1 MFNLFGTQK
10 KEELSPSIAI
20 AKDGGLTNCLTNYA
34 SLCANH
40 ILASDN
46 MVSSPAEL
54 RLIIGDFQSLSYYMR
69 KNSLSDYKYNGVLF
83 TTDCNGIIDFTIGRN

>member
-10 KEELSPSIAI
+10 KEELSPNIAV
-20 AKDGGLTNCLTNYA
+20 AKDQGLINCLTNYA

-54 RLIIGDFQSLSYYMR
+54 RLIIGDFQSLAYYMR
-69 KNSLSDYKYNGVLF
+69 KNNLEEYRYSGVIF
-83 TTDCNGIIDFTIGRN
+83 TTDCNGIIDFTICRE